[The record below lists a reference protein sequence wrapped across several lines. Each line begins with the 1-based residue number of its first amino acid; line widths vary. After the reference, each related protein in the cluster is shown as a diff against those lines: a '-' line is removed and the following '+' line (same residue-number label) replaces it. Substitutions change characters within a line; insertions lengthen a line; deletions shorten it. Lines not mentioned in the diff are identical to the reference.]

1 MIFFGKPVSTFP
13 DHALVKFFSVAGI
26 TKAAGLFKEGL
37 LGLASGGAELLP
49 IFRISSESLDRRQ
62 LSDTPFHRT
71 PDTHCRQ
78 EVRSLYNARRE
89 QAAYRSFKPQSCG
102 RFSSIAA
109 DASRQLSGRSHAVGA
124 TVRPCSFKTT
134 LRSELCTSRWPL

>member
-1 MIFFGKPVSTFP
+1 VARLFCVCHDLVGKPLSTFP

-62 LSDTPFHRT
+62 LSDTPFHCT
-71 PDTHCRQ
+71 PDTHCHRTG
-78 EVRSLYNARRE
+78 RLLYNARRE
-89 QAAYRSFKPQSCG
+89 QAAYRSFKTQS
-102 RFSSIAA
+102 
-109 DASRQLSGRSHAVGA
+109 ASRRA
-124 TVRPCSFKTT
+124 
-134 LRSELCTSRWPL
+134 

>member
-102 RFSSIAA
+102 RFSSLPPTHRGSCRA
-109 DASRQLSGRSHAVGA
+109 DLTLWAPRCAPARSKPH
-124 TVRPCSFKTT
+124 
-134 LRSELCTSRWPL
+134 